1 MKVPYSWLRELVPTR
16 LSPEEVA
23 VALTEHGVE
32 VDAVVRPWAGL
43 SGVIAARVLE
53 VIDHP
58 NADRLAVAGVDA
70 GGEERR
76 VVVGVRNM
84 APGDLVPYA
93 PPGATLPGLEGV
105 LDRREIRGETSDGM
119 LCSPK
124 ELGISAD
131 HGGIL
136 ILSEGEPGADVAEL
150 LGLDEAVIDIDVFPN
165 RPDLL
170 SVLGVAREVAAITGE
185 DVRPPTPALRESDEK
200 AADAASVEVADFER
214 CPRYLGRVIRGV
226 TPGPSPLWAQ
236 IRLTACGMRPVSN
249 VVDASNYA
257 LLELGHPMHPFD
269 LETLRGRGVVVRRAT
284 DGERLVTLDGVER
297 VFTPEDLM
305 IADRERAVAVA
316 GVMGGAEAE
325 VGEGTTE
332 VLLESAYFAPLGVLR
347 TARRLGIRTEASV
360 RFERGADPEAVADAA
375 VRAAGLISEW
385 AGGAVL
391 SGEIDVGAPPP
402 RHRVAVRPER
412 ATLLLGMDVSSSDV
426 LDVMSRLGLEGKEE
440 DGVVMVEIPGRRVDL
455 RIEADLIEEVGR
467 VRGYDNL
474 PSTLPGV
481 AQAGGL
487 DRDQRVRRRL
497 QDALVRAGLM
507 QIQSVSFAS
516 REDLDLFDDERRDGV
531 RVANPVSEE
540 QAFLRSSLLPGL
552 LRAGA
557 LSIGHRRPA
566 VRLFEHGHVMRLG
579 EGGVAEHDAVA
590 ALLTGPAL
598 EEWPAERRPQ
608 DYFDAKGAL
617 EHLLEELGVRRWALG
632 AAPGAPY
639 HPSRSASVLL
649 DGERLGEIGELHP
662 SVAERFDVGGR
673 VAAFELRTGPL
684 IGAVPQRVEASGVSR
699 FPPVRR
705 DLAFVVD
712 RSVPAAELRAAL
724 VEEAGP
730 LLDRVLLFDV
740 YDGEPLPEGKR
751 SLAFAVD
758 LRAEDRTLTDAEAG
772 EVVSRIAERLASDF
786 GAELRAG

>member
-1 MKVPYSWLRELVPTR
+1 MKVPYSWLREIVPTR

-32 VDAVVRPWAGL
+32 VEAVVRPWARL
-43 SGVIAARVLE
+43 SGVVAARVLE
-53 VIDHP
+53 VTDHP
-58 NADRLAVAGVDA
+58 NADRLALARVEADGR
-70 GGEERR
+70 ERR

-93 PPGATLPGLEGV
+93 PPGATLPGVEGALE
-105 LDRREIRGETSDGM
+105 RREIRGETSDGM

-124 ELGISAD
+124 ELGISGD

-136 ILSEGEPGADVAEL
+136 LLPEGEPGADLAAL

-185 DVRPPTPALRESDEK
+185 DLRVPTPTVQEGDEK
-200 AADAASVEVADFER
+200 AADAASVEVVDAEL
-214 CPRYLGRVIRGV
+214 CPRYLARVIRGV
-226 TPGPSPLWAQ
+226 ALGPSPLRTQ
-236 IRLTACGMRPVSN
+236 VRLTAAGMRPLSN
-249 VVDASNYA
+249 VVDATNYA
-257 LLELGHPMHPFD
+257 LLELGHPTHAFD
-269 LETLRGRGVVVRRAT
+269 LDTLRGRGVVVRRAE
-284 DGERLVTLDGVER
+284 DGETLVTLDGVER
-297 VFTPEDLM
+297 AFTPEDLM
-305 IADRERAVAVA
+305 IADLERAVAVA
-316 GVMGGAEAE
+316 GVMGGAETE
-325 VGEGTTE
+325 VGEGTTD
-332 VLLESAYFAPLGVLR
+332 VLLESAYFAPRGVLR
-347 TARRLGIRTEASV
+347 TARRLGMRTEASV
-360 RFERGADPEAVADAA
+360 RFERGADPEAVGGAA
-375 VRAAGLISEW
+375 LRAAGLIAEW
-385 AGGAVL
+385 AGGIVL
-391 SGEIDVGAPPP
+391 SGEIDVGAAPP
-402 RHRVAVRPER
+402 RHRVSIRPRR
-412 ATLLLGMDVSSSDV
+412 AGLLLGMEVSAVEV
-426 LDVMSRLGLEGKEE
+426 LDVMSRLGLEGGEE
-440 DGVVMVEIPGRRVDL
+440 DGVVTVEVPGRRVDL

-467 VRGYDNL
+467 LRGYESL

-487 DRDQRVRRRL
+487 DREQRVRRRI

-507 QIQSVSFAS
+507 QIHSVSFAS
-516 REDLDLFDDERRDGV
+516 PEDLGLFEDERRDGV

-552 LRAGA
+552 LRAAA
-557 LSIGHRRPA
+557 LSIGQQRPA
-566 VRLFEHGHVMRLG
+566 VRLFEHGHVMAAA
-579 EGGVAEHDAVA
+579 EGGVDERDAVA
-590 ALLTGPAL
+590 ALLAGPAL

-608 DYFDAKGAL
+608 DYLDAKGAL
-617 EHLLEELGVRRWALG
+617 EHLLEELGAGGWTLG
-632 AAPGAPY
+632 EPAGPPFHPG
-639 HPSRSASVLL
+639 RSAAVLL
-649 DGERLGEIGELHP
+649 DGERIGEVGELHP

-673 VAAFELRTGPL
+673 VAALELRTAPL
-684 IGAVPQRVEASGVSR
+684 IAAVPERVEVRVVSR

-724 VEEAGP
+724 VEEGSP

-772 EVVSRIAERLASDF
+772 EIVTRIAERLAADF